1 MNVGIRE
8 LKRQLS
14 KYISLVREGET
25 VIVTD
30 RGKPVARL
38 ERIPTPPVG
47 LPPSLQRLADEGRL
61 IYKPPSR
68 DLPAPISMLP
78 GDKTLADYVSEQRR

>member
-30 RGKPVARL
+30 RGTPIARL
-38 ERIPTPPVG
+38 ERI
-47 LPPSLQRLADEGRL
+47 LPPDELPPTIKRLIDTGQL
-61 IYKPPSR
+61 IYKPPPR
-68 DLPAPISMLP
+68 NLPAPLPLLP
-78 GDKTLADYVSEQRR
+78 GEKTFTDYVSEQRR